1 MEIEKFISGYCRAI
15 DQSRMVA
22 VVTEDGQLVE
32 VDCCFGSCTHEP
44 NCQIA
49 KQIRELLEK

>member
-1 MEIEKFISGYCRAI
+1 MEQEIFLSGYCRAI

-22 VVTEDGQLVE
+22 VEITAGQADA
-32 VDCCFGSCTHEP
+32 DCAFPDCPYAP

-49 KQIRELLEK
+49 EKIREQTA

>member
-1 MEIEKFISGYCRAI
+1 MEQEFFLSGYCRAI

-22 VVTEDGQLVE
+22 VEIAEGELDA
-32 VDCCFGSCTHEP
+32 DCAYPDCPYAP

-49 KQIRELLEK
+49 AKIRELEA